1 MSVAVKS
8 KIGHSYITSIK
19 NICGGRAI
27 IKGTRIP
34 VWSIIKWYK
43 TGMSIYECENKEY
56 WKMYIKMQIG
66 IRRSNRGSYPLKKI
80 NFKGLTPK

>member
-34 VWSIIKWYK
+34 VLVNNKVVQNWYVD
-43 TGMSIYECENKEY
+43 I
-56 WKMYIKMQIG
+56 
-66 IRRSNRGSYPLKKI
+66 
-80 NFKGLTPK
+80 